1 MSKISIRKRNRA
13 HLHLPDGTP
22 RALAHSADEAA
33 SRVKGAAEEVGNRV
47 ASTAGRAG
55 EEVGELAER
64 ASERA
69 NELVARGSATADRAR
84 KELTGSRRKR
94 WLRRSRKAA
103 LQAQN
108 QLVDTGLAKQ
118 VSRQVSKQLSD
129 LRTELHSELAEQSAE
144 FGRALDSVDAAI
156 KATRKAGAR
165 RRRNMIAGLALGA
178 GLMYHFDPERGR
190 ERRAGTAHLVNA
202 TTARFVNQTVGDQE
216 T

>member
-47 ASTAGRAG
+47 ASTAGKAG
-55 EEVGELAER
+55 EEVGELAGR
-64 ASERA
+64 AS
-69 NELVARGSATADRAR
+69 ELVARGSATADRAR